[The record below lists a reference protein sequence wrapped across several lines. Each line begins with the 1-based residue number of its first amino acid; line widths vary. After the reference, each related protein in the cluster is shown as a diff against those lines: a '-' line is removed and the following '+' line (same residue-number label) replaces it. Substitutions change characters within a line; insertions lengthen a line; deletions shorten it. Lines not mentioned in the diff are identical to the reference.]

1 MTLTHKLTHVADGLK
16 HLAYQFQD
24 LPNFEAILIAWLNR
38 IQEIEDVL
46 WELIDERTIDAAVGV
61 QLDGIG
67 AIVGEPRLGK
77 TDDKYRLFI
86 KARRLVNLSSGT
98 VPELIEILGL
108 LTENTIEYRVEYPA
122 GFSLIVADI
131 LALPESVALI
141 LSDAVVAGVA
151 VHLNYADVLDTAA
164 FTFATG
170 DAVEASATLGWA
182 DDTPVTAGGFW
193 ADVLEIA

>member
-1 MTLTHKLTHVADGLK
+1 MTLTHKLTHVADGLA

-24 LPNFEAILIAWLNR
+24 LPHFEAILTAWLNR

-77 TDDKYRLFI
+77 TDDEYRLFI

-108 LTENTIEYRVEYPA
+108 LTENTIEYRVEYR
-122 GFSLIVADI
+122 
-131 LALPESVALI
+131 
-141 LSDAVVAGVA
+141 
-151 VHLNYADVLDTAA
+151 
-164 FTFATG
+164 
-170 DAVEASATLGWA
+170 
-182 DDTPVTAGGFW
+182 
-193 ADVLEIA
+193 